1 CVDLTRPWQRRE
13 DLRVRVLSESGGD
26 RLVQLFDGVVECGHD
41 LHEGRD
47 RIVYRSAQSF
57 IGGAGWG
64 VTQPG
69 EELSGWPL
77 SRVALFGGE
86 GRQPFLPE
94 VGSSGRCGV
103 AAQERQADRGGG
115 VGEDRL
121 GTGPVRVQQRL
132 E

>member
-1 CVDLTRPWQRRE
+1 LGDWGDAGEGCHGVGMVVGFSDVAPLGEHLGCVDLTRPWQRRE

-77 SRVALFGGE
+77 
-86 GRQPFLPE
+86 
-94 VGSSGRCGV
+94 
-103 AAQERQADRGGG
+103 
-115 VGEDRL
+115 
-121 GTGPVRVQQRL
+121 
-132 E
+132 